1 MQIWDIF
8 GGGGGSHAQGDPNTA
23 GGATNGD
30 KTNTI
35 NRWLSAITGVYSTV
49 TGVGRPAGPAPAPA
63 AQTAAATKT
72 NWAMYAGLAVAAA
85 VVFWLL
91 FKRK

>member
-1 MQIWDIF
+1 MSDDERLALDLAHRQCERVQHCCDPSPQAR
-8 GGGGGSHAQGDPNTA
+8 GGSKCPEVGPPPA
-23 GGATNGD
+23 GA
-30 KTNTI
+30 
-35 NRWLSAITGVYSTV
+35 
-49 TGVGRPAGPAPAPA
+49 GVGRPAGPAPAPA

-72 NWAMYAGLAVAAA
+72 NWAMYAGLAVAAG